1 MRHAVAAFDF
11 RHVLDEFGAPDGVQE
26 LLRDSFLQVEIPES
40 LNYGTFAGEARLYT
54 LHAIKP
60 A

>member
-1 MRHAVAAFDF
+1 VIRHISTSYAVCA
-11 RHVLDEFGAPDGVQE
+11 DEFGAPDGVQE